1 MFSPVI
7 PQHVSPPIVFAYV
20 GDPKHSLEVSRVL
33 QRRAEADLH
42 LLTLSAD
49 EVAAIVGDDRLDG
62 IICGGTLDSDDLQS
76 VLDTVEAA
84 EAAVPVFDLT
94 NEVAAVPS
102 TVDVHHLYPTTDATR
117 VADEML
123 DIAGQPDRSTDEV
136 IDREWSDDEDDS
148 AADETPERTERGL
161 EPTVTMDTE
170 WRVVDWDPRLDD
182 RLALD
187 EDAAAGASI
196 EEAFPVLADQTVRTL
211 GERVIES
218 GEAETTEL
226 TADDDT
232 WLETRAVPTGDELVW
247 FVRDIT
253 ERKRYEREMEEARE
267 RLENTLERI
276 DDAFFVLDTE
286 ERFVLLNSRAEFVLD
301 VDSDGVVGERFW
313 DVFPAAVST
322 TFYHEF
328 TEAMDTQEPTSF
340 EEYYRPLDSWF
351 EVNAYPSEDGLSVF
365 LRDVTEQVELQQ
377 KLESLHDTTQE
388 FIVAESDQEIARE
401 AVEASVD
408 VLDFPLT
415 ICWRFDETRRQLQP
429 LAWSETVADRVD
441 EVQTIDPDSG
451 MAWDA
456 YDESALRV
464 IDSVTIV
471 TPNSH
476 HPGQVGSAL
485 LVPLGEYGLLGT
497 YADEEG
503 AFDETDTELFR
514 ILATSAESAMARA
527 MRERQLARRNERL
540 NDFASTVSHD
550 LRNPLHIA
558 SARTELA
565 RDTGDVEHL
574 DKVTD
579 ALERMETLIEDLLDR
594 ARGEQELD
602 RETVSLAAAAEEA
615 WEGVDTAAM
624 TLDVQSD
631 AAFSA
636 DPTRLKQLFENLYR
650 NALEHAGEDVTV
662 TVGAHDDGFSV
673 GDDGPGIPEGERE
686 AVFEQGVTDNEDGT
700 GYGLAIVSEI
710 VEGHGWTIEATE
722 SDAGGACFEI
732 HHIHSLAEAEGEA
745 A

>member
-1 MFSPVI
+1 L
-7 PQHVSPPIVFAYV
+7 PPIVLAYV
-20 GDPKHSLEVSRVL
+20 GDPTHSLEVSRVL
-33 QRRAEADLH
+33 QRRAETDLH
-42 LLTLSAD
+42 LLTVSA
-49 EVAAIVGDDRLDG
+49 EGVASIVADDRLDG
-62 IICGGTLDSDDLQS
+62 LICGGTLDSDGLQS
-76 VLDTVEAA
+76 VLDAA
-84 EAAVPVFDLT
+84 EAANVDVPVFDLT
-94 NEVAAVPS
+94 NEAAAVPS
-102 TVDVHHLYPTTDATR
+102 SVDVHHLYPTTDATR
-117 VADEML
+117 VADEIL
-123 DIAGQPDRSTDEV
+123 EVGGPADPTTDEV
-136 IDREWSDDEDDS
+136 IDREWNDDGDDTTGT
-148 AADETPERTERGL
+148 ADETPARTERGL
-161 EPTVTMDTE
+161 EPTVTTDAE

-187 EDAAAGASI
+187 EDAAAGSSLD
-196 EEAFPVLADQTVRTL
+196 EAFPVLADGTVRNL
-211 GERVIES
+211 GERVLES
-218 GEAETTEL
+218 GEAETAEFTTGDE
-226 TADDDT
+226 A
-232 WLETRAVPTGDELVW
+232 WLEVRAVPAGDGLVW
-247 FVRDIT
+247 FVRDVT
-253 ERKRYEREMEEARE
+253 ERNRYEREMVAARE

-286 ERFVLLNSRAEFVLD
+286 EKFVLLNSRAEFVLD
-301 VDSDGVVGERFW
+301 LDADEVVGERFW

-328 TEAMDTQEPTSF
+328 NDAMDTQEPTSF

-377 KLESLHDTTQE
+377 KLESLHGITQE
-388 FIVAESDQEIARE
+388 LIVAQSDQEIARE
-401 AVEASVD
+401 AVDAAVD

-415 ICWRFDETRRQLQP
+415 VCWRFDGTRRQLQP
-429 LAWSETVADRVD
+429 LSWSETVADRVD
-441 EVQTIDPDSG
+441 EVQTIEPDSG

-456 YDESALRV
+456 YDESELRV

-476 HPGQVGSAL
+476 HPGDVGSAL

-514 ILATSAESAMARA
+514 ILATAVESAMARA

-565 RDTGDVEHL
+565 RDTGDTEHL
-574 DKVTD
+574 EKVSD

-594 ARGEQELD
+594 ARGEQDLD
-602 RETVSLAAAAEEA
+602 RETVSLAVAAEEA
-615 WEGVDTAAM
+615 WGGVDTAEM

-650 NALEHAGEDVTV
+650 NAAEHAGEDVTV
-662 TVGAHDDGFSV
+662 AVGAHADGFYV
-673 GDDGPGIPEGERE
+673 GDDGPGIPEDERD

-732 HHIHSLAEAEGEA
+732 HHIHSLAEAEEEVA
-745 A
+745 